1 MKMVKNIAIIAVA
14 ASFMFGSVGFHY
26 ANNYTDMA
34 DDTAVTTSWGV
45 TYELNGSTSVG
56 WDSDLGM
63 MMYFAVPNTSA
74 TLRMGWTAEVPP
86 AVVGANADDGLAA
99 ETSMGLGYTWWSGGD
114 GIKTSISTNYDYIMS
129 PGADSDATAGDDFA
143 TQDENS
149 MNLSMVVGFGF

>member
-14 ASFMFGSVGFHY
+14 ASFMFGSVNFHY

-34 DDTAVTTSWGV
+34 DDTAVATSWGV

-63 MMYFAVPNTSA
+63 MMYFAVPNTNA
-74 TLRMGWTAEVPP
+74 TLRMGWTA
-86 AVVGANADDGLAA
+86 AVSPVDGDATDDSDTVA

-114 GIKTSISTNYDYIMS
+114 GIKTSISTNYDYIMA
-129 PGADSDATAGDDFA
+129 PGADADATAGDALA

-149 MNLSMVVGFGF
+149 MNLSIVVGFGF